1 MNFCANTIKKEGKIL
16 NYYPSKCE
24 IYSILLKKRIIN
36 KIYTTTKKD
45 KLLKKLAKIKLFE
58 AMRSPVFLQP
68 TDLSAFFENLFLRAE
83 AVCETKGK
91 KVTLK
96 VTGQGAFLIDRRCF
110 TYLIL
115 ELVARGNRAEVS
127 IMQNG
132 LIIKGDFVC
141 PSLQSLVKKLGG
153 IMLPDRAG
161 IPLKAANKSKFAESY
176 NVLESLENEFS
187 PEYLWL

>member
-1 MNFCANTIKKEGKIL
+1 M

-58 AMRSPVFLQP
+58 ALWSPVFLQP
-68 TDLSAFFENLFLRAE
+68 TDLSVFFKNLFLRAE
-83 AVCETKGK
+83 AVCATKEK
-91 KVTLK
+91 NVTLK
-96 VTGQGAFLIDRRCF
+96 VAGQGAFLIDRRCF

-115 ELVARGNRAEVS
+115 ELVARGNKAE
-127 IMQNG
+127 IIITQNG
-132 LIIKGDFVC
+132 VIIKGNFAC
-141 PSLQSLVKKLGG
+141 PSLQNLVKKLGG
-153 IMLPDRAG
+153 IILPDRVG
-161 IPLKAANKSKFAESY
+161 IPLKAANKSKISESY